1 MGRGKQKRGIGD
13 TIESITKA
21 IGIEPCTPCE
31 ERKKFLNE
39 KFSYRLKLANCFTD
53 EQKEWYDNYKKV
65 RTLTLTNEQRKKIC
79 ELYAYVFN
87 TQYFEPCVNCSPKP
101 YLKMIEKLDEL

>member
-1 MGRGKQKRGIGD
+1 MGRGKQKRGLGD
-13 TIESITKA
+13 TIEAITKA
-21 IGIEPCTPCE
+21 IGIKPCANCE
-31 ERKKFLNE
+31 ERKRIANE
-39 KFSYRLKLANCFTD
+39 NFGYKLKVINCFTE
-53 EQKEWYDNYKKV
+53 EQSEWYENYKLI

-87 TQYFEPCVNCSPKP
+87 VPYFEPCVNCSPKP